1 MEPVLQVALDFLNLN
16 RALKVAR
23 AAHDAGATWFEAGT
37 PLIKSEGLEAVRALR
52 KEFPQAHIIADMKT
66 MDAGRIEVEA
76 AAKAGANL
84 VMVLGVA
91 SMSTIAECI
100 EVARNYGVQVGI
112 DTVGVADPAGLASEC
127 AAMGAHIIGVHCP
140 IDDQMQGKSPFER
153 LAQVAKAV
161 DIPVAAAG
169 GINSETA
176 ARAVEAGASIV
187 VVGGAITKAEQPGEA
202 TAQILEA
209 MRTGESIETT
219 LFKRGGEADIRT
231 ILEQVSTPNI
241 SDAQHRSGEIPNL
254 HACQTGARAVG
265 RAVTVRTYP
274 GDWAKPVA
282 AIEHCEEGDIL
293 VIDAAGAGPAVW
305 GELASESALQRKIS
319 ACIIYGAIRDID
331 SIREIGF
338 PCWAT
343 IITPTAGEPKGF
355 GEIGVPI
362 QMSGVTVEPGDWIV
376 CDDSGVVRVE
386 RQKAVEVANR
396 AMTVLETENRLRQ
409 EIRQAST
416 LSEVMELLRWEK
428 K

>member
-1 MEPVLQVALDFLNLN
+1 MEPVLQVALDFLNLK

-23 AAHDAGATWFEAGT
+23 EAYDAGASWLEAGT

-52 KEFPQAHIIADMKT
+52 KEFPRAHIIADMKT
-66 MDAGRIEVEA
+66 MDAGRVEVEA

-84 VMVLGVA
+84 VMVLGAA
-91 SMSTIAECI
+91 SMSTIAECV
-100 EVARNYGVQVGI
+100 EVGRNYGVQIGI
-112 DTVGVADPAGLASEC
+112 DTLGVKAPDELAREC
-127 AAMGAHIIGVHCP
+127 AGMGVDLIGVHCP
-140 IDDQMQGKSPFER
+140 IDDQMRAQSPFER
-153 LAQVAKAV
+153 LKLVAEAV
-161 DIPVAAAG
+161 DVPIAAAG

-176 ARAVEAGASIV
+176 ARAVSSGASVV
-187 VVGGAITKAEQPGEA
+187 VVGGAITKAEKPAEA

-209 MRTGESIETT
+209 MRTGESIATS
-219 LFKRGGEADIRT
+219 LFKRGDETQIRQ

-241 SDAQHRSGEIPNL
+241 SDAQHRSGDMPNL
-254 HACQTGARAVG
+254 HPCQIGARAVG

-274 GDWAKPVA
+274 GDWAKPVE

-319 ACIIYGAIRDID
+319 ACICFGAIRDID
-331 SIREIGF
+331 TIREIGF

-355 GEIGVPI
+355 GEVGVPI
-362 QMSGVTVEPGDWIV
+362 HVSGVLVEPGDWIA
-376 CDDSGVVRVE
+376 CDDSGVVRVPK
-386 RQKAVEVANR
+386 RRAAEVANR
-396 AMTVLETENRLRQ
+396 AMDVLEQENRLRE